1 MRAAPLKAP
10 CLALLEICNIR
21 AGSAAA
27 APTVSGGAAPV
38 LVIEKPASGDS
49 IGTKNPF
56 TVMGYALDKNAS
68 ATQGSRGTGI
78 DRVSVYVDAE
88 RDNGGAFVG
97 DADLAFND
105 PVPQSTYGAQ
115 VSSAGWRLT
124 FKPTSLHKGSHTFF
138 VYAHSVVTGKED
150 LETVGFNIVENS

>member
-1 MRAAPLKAP
+1 
-10 CLALLEICNIR
+10 LEICNIR

-27 APTVSGGAAPV
+27 GPTVSGGAAPV

-68 ATQGSRGTGI
+68 ATQGSQGTGI

-88 RDNGGAFVG
+88 RDIGGASVG